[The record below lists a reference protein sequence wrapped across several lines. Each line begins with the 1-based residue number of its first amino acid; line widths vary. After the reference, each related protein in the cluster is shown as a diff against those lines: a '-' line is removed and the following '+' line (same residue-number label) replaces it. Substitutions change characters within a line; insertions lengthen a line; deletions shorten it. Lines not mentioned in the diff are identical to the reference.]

1 MSTENPVVDF
11 NELRQRMLSGGQY
24 TKEELRAAVIALRS
38 KRVEQSTAAT
48 KARTTKAK
56 AASAKTPMSDEDL
69 DASLKS
75 LGLDL

>member
-56 AASAKTPMSDEDL
+56 TSTAKTPMSDEDL